1 MPVAAGNSADWAAK
15 SRPIAVSL
23 LMPDYETDSDPLLA
37 SLDAMAEEE
46 SAADLDDA
54 PAAEPDYFEASARDM
69 FDALKEDDFDTFLDA
84 LSELIER

>member
-1 MPVAAGNSADWAAK
+1 MADRAAK

-23 LMPDYETDSDPLLA
+23 LMPVDYDTDSDPLLS

-46 SAADLDDA
+46 SATDSEADLA
-54 PAAEPDYFEASARDM
+54 SEPDYFEVSARDM

>member
-1 MPVAAGNSADWAAK
+1 
-15 SRPIAVSL
+15 
-23 LMPDYETDSDPLLA
+23 MPDYDTDSDTLFA
-37 SLDAMAEEE
+37 SLDAMAAEEE
-46 SAADLDDA
+46 ADTNSEDA